1 MDHFKQL
8 ILFLFL
14 TIFEKY
20 IVINALNIYIQDTG
34 SCISINYI
42 KVYYEYCGVTVKN
55 LATFDKTTT
64 GPDLTSLEESKG
76 QCVANAVLKVS
87 FFFN

>member
-1 MDHFKQL
+1 MHHFKQL
-8 ILFLFL
+8 ILLLFL
-14 TIFEKY
+14 TNFESILILFKF
-20 IVINALNIYIQDTG
+20 IQDTG

-87 FFFN
+87 FF